1 MFIPAMNQF
10 RTLTLCLIL
19 GMAASRATAANVTVF
34 AAASLKDSLQ
44 ALAATYEAQ
53 SGDKIVFNFAASGM
67 LARQIEAGAPADL
80 FFSADESRAD
90 ALAQQGLL
98 ASGSRRDV
106 LGNSLVIITTP
117 EHAVM
122 ASAAALTNAEF
133 PQVALGEVKT
143 VPCGAYAK
151 SYLQQQGVWAAIEP
165 KVIPCDN
172 VRAVLAAV
180 ETGNVEAGVVY
191 RTDARLA
198 HNVKV
203 AYAVPVG
210 AGPRIIYPLALLKDA
225 PQPVAAQKFAS
236 FLESAAAAAVFKQ
249 YGFLIP
255 AANPP

>member
-1 MFIPAMNQF
+1 M
-10 RTLTLCLIL
+10 T
-19 GMAASRATAANVTVF
+19 ASRATAALVTVF

-44 ALAATYEAQ
+44 ALAARYEAQ
-53 SGDKIVFNFAASGM
+53 SSDKIVFNFAASGM

-90 ALAQQGLL
+90 ALAQKGLL
-98 ASGSRRDV
+98 VSGSRQDV

-117 EHAVM
+117 EHAAL
-122 ASAAALTNAEF
+122 ASSAELTNADF
-133 PQVALGEVKT
+133 PHVALGDVKT
-143 VPCGAYAK
+143 VPVGTYAK
-151 SYLQQQGVWAAIEP
+151 IYLQQQGLWTSIEP

-180 ETGNVEAGVVY
+180 ETGNVEAGIVY

-203 AYAVPVG
+203 AYAIPM
-210 AGPRIIYPLALLKDA
+210 AEGPRIVYPLALLKDA